1 MSLNWNI
8 GNITNYK
15 TTCYDRI
22 PREGNEARLNDGG
35 FMGPYWY
42 ESKDDPSV
50 LERLTVTTH
59 TLIFATMSVCMGTIT
74 AKNAEEFHRRLS
86 EVEREGAF
94 RKSAEGDVPFTL
106 EEVKAHIGL
115 STNVSTLTKREWNAR
130 QKRLAAQRERE
141 RAWLREREANV

>member
-8 GNITNYK
+8 SNVANYK

-22 PREGNEARLNDGG
+22 PAEGNEGRLDEGG

-42 ESKDDPSV
+42 VSKDDPAV
-50 LERLTVTTH
+50 LERMSVTTH
-59 TLIFATMSVCMGTIT
+59 TLIFATMSVCMGEIT
-74 AKNAEEFHRRLS
+74 AKNAAEFFRRLS

-94 RKSAEGDVPFTL
+94 RKSADGDVPYTL
-106 EEVKAHIGL
+106 DEVQAHIGL
-115 STNVSTLTKREWNAR
+115 STNVSTLNKREWNAR

-141 RAWLREREANV
+141 RAWVAAREANV